1 LRLSVSVI
9 VCLLISGC
17 DRQSAAPEQASR
29 QSDAAGSTDG
39 DTPPPPPHPGKLS
52 GRLDISQRGAAAPE
66 VSFIAPDGSAARLA
80 DFRGRPVLLNLWATW
95 CAPCVVEMPMLDALA
110 RREGKRLTVLAV
122 SQDLDGMTKVAPFFA
137 RAKFARLQ
145 PYSDPQAGLGLGL
158 QAASLPLTI
167 LYDSEGKEVW
177 RVIGAMDW
185 NGARAAA
192 LLAET
197 LDAGG

>member
-1 LRLSVSVI
+1 M
-9 VCLLISGC
+9 VCLSISGC
-17 DRQSAAPEQASR
+17 DRQSAAPEQASP
-29 QSDAAGSTDG
+29 QSNAAGSTDG
-39 DTPPPPPHPGKLS
+39 DAPPPPPPHPGKLS
-52 GRLDISQRGAAAPE
+52 GRLDIAQRGAPAPE
-66 VSFIAPDGSAARLA
+66 VSFTAPDGSTASLR

-110 RREGKRLTVLAV
+110 LREGKRLTVLTV

-145 PYSDPQAGLGLGL
+145 PYTDPQAGLGLGL
-158 QAASLPLTI
+158 KAASLPLTI

-185 NGARAAA
+185 NGSRAAA

-197 LDAGG
+197 LE